1 MINDA
6 LVKLIIKNQAG
17 IWLKENPLLLNSQ
30 EKQKFLV
37 DLEEYLEKNNGVLAD
52 EVFDFLVQRNLVENE
67 PREKTFIDYLLAKYK
82 NFNNIKI
89 LDVGA
94 GRICSLSKAI
104 AEQGGKVTAMD
115 TNIRLNNSE
124 IKQLNIEVVKKYF
137 RCDEFSPKGTGTD
150 IRNFD
155 LVVGLEPCGATEHI
169 IRQALKYDKP
179 FDISLCAAPH
189 KALNGEQFNS
199 YHEWYNYLKN
209 ISKEVNIIK
218 NNCGYIATNCEEH
231 EL

>member
-6 LVKLIIKNQAG
+6 LVKLIIKNQANL
-17 IWLKENPLLLNSQ
+17 WLKENPLLLTSQ
-30 EKQKFLV
+30 EKHKFLI
-37 DLEEYLEKNNGVLAD
+37 DLDDYIEKNNGVLAD
-52 EVFDFLVQRNLVENE
+52 EVFDFLVQKKLVNNE

-82 NFNNIKI
+82 TLNNVKV

-94 GRICSLSKAI
+94 GRICSLSKLI

-115 TNIRLNNSE
+115 TNIRLNSGE
-124 IKQLNIEVVKKYF
+124 IKRHNIEAIKKFF
-137 RCDEFSPKGTGTD
+137 RCDEFSKNGEGTN
-150 IRNFD
+150 IQNFD
-155 LVVGLEPCGATEHI
+155 LLVGLEPCGATEHI
-169 IRQALKYDKP
+169 IRQALKHDKP

-189 KALNGEQFNS
+189 KALNGETFKS
-199 YHEWYNYLKN
+199 YIDWYNHLKS

-218 NNCGYIATNCEEH
+218 NSCGYIATNCEGL